1 MVKNNWLDLNCV
13 TVTPP
18 HHLVIPFMTNEEIL
32 STYHN

>member
-13 TVTPP
+13 TVTP